1 WQFKRKKLAADL
13 LGYLNDA
20 QQQMDELYA
29 ANQQVSAQRA
39 LQQDEIAQL
48 QSRSNSLAEQLQAES
63 VRLASTAKALDL
75 EKSKLHEALQ
85 ALDQANTQFHDA
97 RLRESQA
104 LTRIAELEQQLPDQR
119 CG

>member
-1 WQFKRKKLAADL
+1 
-13 LGYLNDA
+13 
-20 QQQMDELYA
+20 
-29 ANQQVSAQRA
+29 A

-85 ALDQANTQFHDA
+85 ALAQANTQFHDA
-97 RLRESQA
+97 LQQDEIAQLQSRSNSLAEQLQAES
-104 LTRIAELEQQLPDQR
+104 
-119 CG
+119 